1 MAAASGDRTCAACAG
16 SGVGQG
22 GKVSDSLCEGGRHTP
37 YTTAAAAEAG
47 TRRTSQKP
55 LPAVRRALT
64 APPAVK
70 PALPR
75 EAPPHTPRR
84 HRAATTTHGSL
95 RASTRTGRPSA
106 RGWPNAVPQVSRTRA
121 PRATRPLTAGT
132 VASAGVRAAL
142 GPPELTCLDRD
153 GLRRN
158 RDPRATSS

>member
-16 SGVGQG
+16 SGDGQG
-22 GKVSDSLCEGGRHTP
+22 GKVCDSLCEGGWHTP
-37 YTTAAAAEAG
+37 YTTAGAEAG

-64 APPAVK
+64 ACPAVK

-75 EAPPHTPRR
+75 EAPPHTPHC

-121 PRATRPLTAGT
+121 PRTSRPLTAGT
-132 VASAGVRAAL
+132 VASAGVRVAL
-142 GPPELTCLDRD
+142 GPPELTCLERD
-153 GLRRN
+153 GLWRN

>member
-37 YTTAAAAEAG
+37 YTTAAAEAG

-64 APPAVK
+64 ACRAVK

-75 EAPPHTPRR
+75 EAPPHTHP
-84 HRAATTTHGSL
+84 AATERPPRLTG
-95 RASTRTGRPSA
+95 ACGRPH
-106 RGWPNAVPQVSRTRA
+106 GQ
-121 PRATRPLTAGT
+121 AG
-132 VASAGVRAAL
+132 L
-142 GPPELTCLDRD
+142 PPEGGQMLS
-153 GLRRN
+153 
-158 RDPRATSS
+158 PK